1 MLQNSSDQIRMF
13 GKSRSHHAILPSR
26 FLGILDMTP
35 SYGWHSCNDTYYF
48 HRDKGSELFDTY
60 LLILTI
66 DGRGAARVD
75 GHDYAL
81 QPGSMMLFPREKPHT
96 YFVPEGEHWEFYWIH
111 MTGPSCS
118 SILEYII
125 ANYGLYHEADCMPQ
139 IREQIE
145 DLLKTD
151 YSHLEFDLQSHQ
163 AIHTILQYILR
174 CLIQPNR
181 ETARRKALVSQL
193 ISYIEMHYTQDL
205 KIKDISNQV
214 FLSEGHLIRTFHEE
228 TGLTPHKYL
237 MQYRL
242 RQACILLE
250 ESNLSVAEIGRTV
263 GYESASTFTMQFK
276 TQYKITP
283 TEYRA
288 RCHKR

>member
-125 ANYGLYHEADCMPQ
+125 ANYGLYHEADCMSQ

-181 ETARRKALVSQL
+181 ETARRKALVSQ
-193 ISYIEMHYTQDL
+193 TDL
-205 KIKDISNQV
+205 LHRNALYAGFEDQGHQQSGVFVGGSSDPHVPWGNGDDAPQV
-214 FLSEGHLIRTFHEE
+214 SDAV
-228 TGLTPHKYL
+228 P
-237 MQYRL
+237 
-242 RQACILLE
+242 
-250 ESNLSVAEIGRTV
+250 
-263 GYESASTFTMQFK
+263 SASGLYPVGGKQ
-276 TQYKITP
+276 P
-283 TEYRA
+283 LRGGD
-288 RCHKR
+288 RPHGGL